1 VSPLKATIKQ
11 KSHNKEFYT
20 DEKCF
25 ITELSN
31 TADDP
36 DSSIARARVEPGVT
50 TRWHHLKGITERY
63 YIISGN
69 GRVEVGDL
77 TPQNVNAGDIVLIP
91 PMCRQR
97 ITNIGTDDLIFLAIC
112 TPRFINEAYEDI
124 EDNPV

>member
-1 VSPLKATIKQ
+1 MKESIKQ
-11 KSHNKEFYT
+11 KKHNKEYYT

-31 TADDP
+31 TSDDP
-36 DSSIARARVEPGVT
+36 DLSIAQARVEPGVT
-50 TRWHHLKGITERY
+50 TRWHHLKDITERY
-63 YIISGN
+63 VILSGN

-112 TPRFINEAYEDI
+112 TPRFINEVYEDI
-124 EDNPV
+124 E